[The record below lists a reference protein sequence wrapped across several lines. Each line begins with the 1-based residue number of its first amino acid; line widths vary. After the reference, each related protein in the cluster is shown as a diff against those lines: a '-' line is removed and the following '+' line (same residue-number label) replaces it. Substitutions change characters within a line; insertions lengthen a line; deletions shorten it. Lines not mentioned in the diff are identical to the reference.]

1 VPLVNGYGPSE
12 CADEATRHVLT
23 TAPGEL
29 DVTVPI
35 GRPIDNVGVHI
46 LDRAGGLLPPGVP
59 GELCIAGAGV
69 GLGYL
74 HDPERTAAAFVPDPY
89 GDAADRMYRTG
100 DRARMRP
107 DGIVEF
113 LGRLDFQVKIRG
125 HRIELGEIESVLER
139 HPGVRQAVVHPWQS
153 PAGDRLAAY
162 IVPADPQSVPSSED
176 LRAHLAQML
185 PAYMIPEDV
194 VVLAQLP
201 LNANGKVNRRALP
214 VPVNAA
220 LRDFIAPRTSME
232 IAVASV
238 WSAVLNQPRVGV
250 HDNFFEIGGH
260 SLLAAQAAGRL
271 RAELDIEVGV
281 RALFERQTLAD
292 LARYLEL
299 EKERAA
305 QAREEVLL

>member
-1 VPLVNGYGPSE
+1 
-12 CADEATRHVLT
+12 
-23 TAPGEL
+23 
-29 DVTVPI
+29 
-35 GRPIDNVGVHI
+35 VGI
-46 LDRAGGLLPPGVP
+46 A

-74 HDPERTAAAFVPDPY
+74 RDPERTAAAFVADAY
-89 GDAADRMYRTG
+89 GAETERLYRTG
-100 DRARMRP
+100 DRARMRA

-139 HPGVRQAVVHPWQS
+139 HPGVRQAIVHPWQS
-153 PAGDRLAAY
+153 PAGERLAAY
-162 IVPADPQSVPSSED
+162 IVPADPQSAPSSED
-176 LRAHLAQML
+176 LHAHLAQML

-194 VVLAQLP
+194 LGLAQLP

-238 WSAVLNQPRVGV
+238 WSAVLKQPRVGA

-299 EKERAA
+299 EKELAA

>member
-1 VPLVNGYGPSE
+1 
-12 CADEATRHVLT
+12 
-23 TAPGEL
+23 
-29 DVTVPI
+29 
-35 GRPIDNVGVHI
+35 
-46 LDRAGGLLPPGVP
+46 
-59 GELCIAGAGV
+59 
-69 GLGYL
+69 
-74 HDPERTAAAFVPDPY
+74 
-89 GDAADRMYRTG
+89 
-100 DRARMRP
+100 
-107 DGIVEF
+107 
-113 LGRLDFQVKIRG
+113 VKIRG

-139 HPGVRQAVVHPWQS
+139 HPAVRQAIVHPWQS
-153 PAGDRLAAY
+153 PAGARLAAY

-176 LRAHLAQML
+176 LRAHLAQVL

-194 VVLAQLP
+194 LGVAQLP

-214 VPVNAA
+214 VPANAA
-220 LRDFIAPRTSME
+220 HRDFIAPRTSME

-238 WSAVLNQPRVGV
+238 WSAVLNQSRVGV

-305 QAREEVLL
+305 EAREEVLL